1 MARRDKRTGGHPA
14 SQRPP
19 DREQEAF
26 TAGMS
31 PAEVAKRREL
41 RDGVQDAA
49 NNLKAAVTRTA
60 LGAALLLDGVDLTQA
75 AEVNAQAADELS
87 RGLEEFKAAM
97 ERVGQHIWPDE
108 GE

>member
-1 MARRDKRTGGHPA
+1 MARRDKRTEGHPA
-14 SQRPP
+14 SQGPL
-19 DREQEAF
+19 DREQEAV

-60 LGAALLLDGVDLTQA
+60 LGAALLLDGVELTQA

-87 RGLEEFKAAM
+87 RGLEQFKVEM
-97 ERVGQHIWPDE
+97 ERVRQHIWPDE
-108 GE
+108 GD

>member
-1 MARRDKRTGGHPA
+1 MTRRDKRTGGHPA

-19 DREQEAF
+19 DREQEAL

-87 RGLEEFKAAM
+87 HGLEQFMKEM
-97 ERVGQHIWPDE
+97 EGVRQHIWPDQ
-108 GE
+108 GD